1 MESVRKGKGL
11 KPEMEA
17 AMREARVPEW
27 FIDSCKKI
35 KYMFP
40 KGHAVAY
47 VTMALRIAWF
57 KVHIPLAYYAALFT
71 VRGNGFDAARM
82 LLKPETL
89 KQMIKEMKAQEQ
101 KLSAKDK
108 EEITAMEIVVEM
120 QMRGFEFLPA
130 DLYKSHV
137 SHFLIEDG
145 KLRVPFTSLGGLGE
159 AAAQNIVKERGQP
172 FLSIEDLKNR
182 AKLSSA
188 VIDLLRSH
196 GCLSG
201 LQETSQVSMF
211 G

>member
-1 MESVRKGKGL
+1 
-11 KPEMEA
+11 
-17 AMREARVPEW
+17 MREARVPEW

-57 KVHIPLAYYAALFT
+57 KVHIPLAYYAAYFT
-71 VRGNGFDAARM
+71 VRGKGFDAARM

-89 KQMIKEMKAQEQ
+89 KQKIKEMKSQEQ
-101 KLSAKDK
+101 QLTAKEK
-108 EEITAMEIVVEM
+108 EEITAMEIVIEM

-137 SHFLIEDG
+137 NEFIIEDG

-159 AAAQNIVKERGQP
+159 AAAQNIVRERETP

-188 VIDLLRSH
+188 VIDLLKGH
-196 GCLSG
+196 GCLTG
-201 LQETSQVSMF
+201 LQETSQVSF
-211 G
+211 F